1 MERNKKIIILL
12 LNIMVFLI
20 LFLIVF
26 SFQKYF
32 YLVYHDYLIPYLIK
46 GRLPDWGRI
55 PASIIYKLTKIVL
68 PDFLSIHP
76 QDFISGIEAIIK
88 SISFLCICT
97 VTSIG
102 FFAMAKE
109 KFKIINIENLF
120 ILPAIFFLMG
130 IPITN
135 QNCYNVYFG
144 KMEES
149 VVFFEY
155 FFSFLFYFLFVI
167 FLLYI
172 FLTQRKISLLLKIL
186 IIINSFLLGIWVEI
200 LNVATFFF
208 IIIFTILISIYNK
221 NLLHNKNF
229 FLLIISFLV
238 GCFSFYIFSNYIS
251 GTKIV
256 GYSYDWSNLIY
267 NIKINLFDFIQAYIM
282 EIFVSKVYFYIIII
296 VLSVCLWKRR
306 NYIINIIL
314 ITCFSLLLGY
324 LMMNLSLI
332 IFRET
337 PDINYSGF
345 LFQRELYQFLYVCV
359 LEFIIVLLTGAFYF
373 TYSSLRKVIL
383 TIILIINIILLSIF
397 IKNDI
402 CIQEEKKDI
411 KMFIYNMEKTLLV
424 YNLLGETAILPVSYL
439 KQEKVFS
446 REIFMFDDK
455 YRFER
460 EFSDYDIDKY
470 CILMKNRYFDSYY
483 LLHRYYLINEYNRKF
498 IGVIFVDDE
507 RAKKELEKR
516 LVLLNIKKETK
527 SDILKD
533 DISFNKLNY
542 YKKYHLS
549 LSNIKKNN
557 VTKEN
562 KIILLKAEAYLNYKN
577 GKLEKALDLYL
588 KYLKKNSKDIDAL
601 RNIADIYERLNDI
614 RNAERIYLKLHKL
627 DKNNLTFL
635 YKLMKIY
642 YYHKKDYKKALN
654 TCNEMIKIQ
663 GNMLNL
669 YINKAI
675 IYLALKDKKKA
686 KKIFKYVEE
695 KDVNTLNTFLDNS
708 KIKELDDVYNQKVF
722 LIQEPTF

>member
-267 NIKINLFDFIQAYIM
+267 NIKINL
-282 EIFVSKVYFYIIII
+282 
-296 VLSVCLWKRR
+296 LST
-306 NYIINIIL
+306 N
-314 ITCFSLLLGY
+314 
-324 LMMNLSLI
+324 
-332 IFRET
+332 
-337 PDINYSGF
+337 
-345 LFQRELYQFLYVCV
+345 
-359 LEFIIVLLTGAFYF
+359 
-373 TYSSLRKVIL
+373 
-383 TIILIINIILLSIF
+383 
-397 IKNDI
+397 
-402 CIQEEKKDI
+402 
-411 KMFIYNMEKTLLV
+411 
-424 YNLLGETAILPVSYL
+424 
-439 KQEKVFS
+439 
-446 REIFMFDDK
+446 
-455 YRFER
+455 
-460 EFSDYDIDKY
+460 
-470 CILMKNRYFDSYY
+470 
-483 LLHRYYLINEYNRKF
+483 
-498 IGVIFVDDE
+498 
-507 RAKKELEKR
+507 
-516 LVLLNIKKETK
+516 
-527 SDILKD
+527 
-533 DISFNKLNY
+533 
-542 YKKYHLS
+542 
-549 LSNIKKNN
+549 
-557 VTKEN
+557 
-562 KIILLKAEAYLNYKN
+562 
-577 GKLEKALDLYL
+577 
-588 KYLKKNSKDIDAL
+588 
-601 RNIADIYERLNDI
+601 
-614 RNAERIYLKLHKL
+614 
-627 DKNNLTFL
+627 
-635 YKLMKIY
+635 
-642 YYHKKDYKKALN
+642 
-654 TCNEMIKIQ
+654 
-663 GNMLNL
+663 
-669 YINKAI
+669 
-675 IYLALKDKKKA
+675 
-686 KKIFKYVEE
+686 
-695 KDVNTLNTFLDNS
+695 
-708 KIKELDDVYNQKVF
+708 
-722 LIQEPTF
+722 